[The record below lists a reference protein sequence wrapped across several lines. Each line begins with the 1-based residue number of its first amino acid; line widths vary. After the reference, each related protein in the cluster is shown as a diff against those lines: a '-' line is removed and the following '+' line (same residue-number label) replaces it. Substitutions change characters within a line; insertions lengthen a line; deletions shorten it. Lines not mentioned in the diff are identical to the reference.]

1 MSLWIDTFIQDIVT
15 GLGIIGNIL
24 IYVILMHKNVKNTFN
39 QLRVALALFYI
50 ILLLTMF
57 SIYVR

>member
-15 GLGIIGNIL
+15 GLGIIGNSL